1 MNVCKI
7 SLQPSALDS
16 TFSNKL
22 VDVIEFQGLTDSL
35 LSGNLIKLKM
45 ILTFLCVALNT
56 PYSKRWLLKKT

>member
-7 SLQPSALDS
+7 SLQPRALDS

-35 LSGNLIKLKM
+35 LSVNLIKLKM
-45 ILTFLCVALNT
+45 NLTFL
-56 PYSKRWLLKKT
+56 